1 MKDFFKNYCQFSKKE
16 RLGVVVLVALIG
28 LFILLPH
35 LYQPPVKKVYTD
47 SILNQINQQ
56 APVQLVDSGKF
67 QTANENT
74 IKQYRLF
81 SFDPNIATA
90 AEFAAL
96 GLTEKNIRTIDNYRS
111 KGGRFRQATDFLKIW
126 GIRKEDA
133 ERLIPYIFIEPLQP
147 LDKKNIQQQNTR
159 QYPKLAI
166 PIIDINIATV
176 SDWEALRGIGPVL
189 ANRIVKYREKLGG
202 FTQLE
207 QVQKTYGISDSL
219 YNQLAPYLRL
229 NAPDTKLIKVQSTH
243 NVDSV
248 TIKPNINRAT
258 VAQLMAV
265 AVPEEIAKAIV
276 LYRKQYGPYERIAD
290 LKKIVFITE
299 PVFEQIAPKLQVQ

>member
-16 RLGVVVLVALIG
+16 RLGVVVLVTFIG
-28 LFILLPH
+28 LFIILPQ
-35 LYQPPVKKVYTD
+35 LYQPPANKVYTD
-47 SILNQINQQ
+47 SVLNQINLQ
-56 APVQLVDSGKF
+56 APVQLVDSNKF

-74 IKQYRLF
+74 VKQHRLF
-81 SFDPNIATA
+81 SFNPNIATA
-90 AEFAAL
+90 TEFAAL
-96 GLTEKNIRTIDNYRS
+96 GLTDKNIRTIHNYRS
-111 KGGRFRQATDFLKIW
+111 KGGRFRQATDLQKIW

-133 ERLIPYIFIEPLQP
+133 ERLIPYAIIEPLP
-147 LDKKNIQQQNTR
+147 PSYKKYREQQNNW
-159 QYPKLAI
+159 PKRVI
-166 PIIDINIATV
+166 PIIDINTATV
-176 SDWEALRGIGPVL
+176 SDWEALPGIGPVL

-202 FTQLE
+202 FTQLA

-229 NAPDTKLIKVQSTH
+229 NSLEASTIQSTLPA
-243 NVDSV
+243 DSV
-248 TIKPNINRAT
+248 TIKPNINKAT
-258 VAQLMAV
+258 VAQLIAV

-299 PVFEQIAPKLQVQ
+299 RVFEQIAPKLQVQ